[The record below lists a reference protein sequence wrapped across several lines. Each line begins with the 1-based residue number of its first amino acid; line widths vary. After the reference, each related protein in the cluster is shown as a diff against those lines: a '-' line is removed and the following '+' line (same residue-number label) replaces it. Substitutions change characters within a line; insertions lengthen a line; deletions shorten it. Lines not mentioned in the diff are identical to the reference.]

1 MHYYKRNLGDYA
13 KKAGRL
19 TMLQHGAYN
28 LLIDACYDRER
39 FPTREEAIDWAWAAS
54 AAEIE
59 AVEFVLRKFFT
70 LTDGVY
76 VQERIQQELDEF
88 AAKSA
93 KNKQIAHDRETKRA
107 RNVDEASPAVDE
119 SSPNQ
124 EPITIN
130 QEPEKQKPER
140 VPRSA
145 DRFEDFWRAYP
156 NKKGRKDAEA
166 TWRRKGLDAEADLII
181 ADVRRREKHDRDWLK
196 GYCPH
201 GSTYV
206 NAEGWRDGLPP
217 TPLPQQPAQM
227 QPSRQMQAIQN
238 LLRVTPHE
246 SNEPAN
252 MVPLDAGN
260 GFGSDLLA
268 LPPRLTGG

>member
-28 LLIDACYDRER
+28 LLLDACYDRER
-39 FPTREEAIDWAWAAS
+39 FPTRDEAIDWAWAAS

-107 RNVDEASPAVDE
+107 RNVDEASPVVDE

-124 EPITIN
+124 EPVTNN
-130 QEPEKQKPER
+130 QE
-140 VPRSA
+140 
-145 DRFEDFWRAYP
+145 RA
-156 NKKGRKDAEA
+156 KKEQGARATRLPQDWQPSPDELAWARNARPDVDPAAEAAKFRDYWHAKGGKDATKTDWSA
-166 TWRRKGLDAEADLII
+166 TWRNWIRNSHAPP
-181 ADVRRREKHDRDWLK
+181 RR
-196 GYCPH
+196 G
-201 GSTYV
+201 T
-206 NAEGWRDGLPP
+206 P
-217 TPLPQQPAQM
+217 TAA
-227 QPSRQMQAIQN
+227 PSKQMQALANI
-238 LLRVTPHE
+238 LGVTHE
-246 SNEPAN
+246 NNPAAG
-252 MVPLDAGN
+252 VVLDIDPS
-260 GFGSDLLA
+260 GFGADLRQ
-268 LPPRLTGG
+268 LPSGFPGG